1 METFYFPCFN
11 QNHRDRQ
18 IERASESNQKSRSN
32 SETRLFVNDRNGDED
47 DASTSTPP
55 PTTTSIHSFSSP
67 WMPNWEQN
75 NKQRPCLPVMVQQN
89 SRRASKNKER
99 KLAENNGNQQN
110 AIAIA
115 TLPRN
120 IAVPPPLRTAA
131 SNNKKRKTI
140 TNLVVTSWFFYP
152 VLGPDTCGQREATPL
167 RGLWCAEA
175 RWLRQS
181 PGAANKK

>member
-1 METFYFPCFN
+1 MHDKFN
-11 QNHRDRQ
+11 DENEFWFRASSELNIPRWKLSFSLASIPNRNHRNHQ
-18 IERASESNQKSRSN
+18 IKRASESNRKSRSN
-32 SETRLFVNDRNGDED
+32 NETRLFANDRNGDED

-120 IAVPPPLRTAA
+120 IAVPPPSARPPP
-131 SNNKKRKTI
+131 
-140 TNLVVTSWFFYP
+140 TNSEY
-152 VLGPDTCGQREATPL
+152 
-167 RGLWCAEA
+167 
-175 RWLRQS
+175 
-181 PGAANKK
+181 